1 MHPDLAR
8 LIDLQRITS
17 AIDTATRTLN
27 AHPQRQAAVDAE
39 VAAAK
44 AAVDGAKATLEAEMA
59 DRRSVEKDLAVVT
72 GRLEKYKD
80 QLMAVKTNR
89 EYHAMQSE
97 MASAQESVQKFEE
110 RIIELMLQA
119 DEAQAALKAAQ
130 QALKNAEAH
139 AASERAAM
147 EREREALT
155 ADVGALQAERDE
167 VAKQLPEN
175 VRRLFEGI
183 RAKRGT
189 AVTRMIDGH
198 CAECNVR
205 VRPMVLGT
213 VKKNDDIVQCDTCS
227 RIIYYEPPA
236 PAAVAPDATAAP
248 GA

>member
-8 LIDLQRITS
+8 LIDLQRITT
-17 AIDTATRTLN
+17 AIDTATRTLT
-27 AHPQRQAAVDAE
+27 AHPQRHAAVDAE

-44 AAVDGAKATLEAEMA
+44 AAVDAAKATLEAEMA

-130 QALKNAEAH
+130 QALKDAEAH
-139 AASERAAM
+139 AAAERAAM
-147 EREREALT
+147 ERERDALT
-155 ADVGALQAERDE
+155 AEVGARLAERDE

-175 VRRLFEGI
+175 VRRLFDGI
-183 RAKRGT
+183 RAKRGI

-236 PAAVAPDATAAP
+236 PAAAAPDASSTP